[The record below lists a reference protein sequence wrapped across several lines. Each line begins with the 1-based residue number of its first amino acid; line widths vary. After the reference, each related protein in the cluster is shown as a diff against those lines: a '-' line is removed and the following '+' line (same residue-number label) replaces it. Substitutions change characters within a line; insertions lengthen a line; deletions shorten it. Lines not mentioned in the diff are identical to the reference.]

1 MRYTHDIFFISTNS
15 TGSGNIIFVLLVTCR
30 LSHVT
35 IPLNPIFMNQNIAIV
50 QWLIDPDKRQKLP
63 ADWEFLEKKLKE
75 YGLEEVLNKIELP
88 LVKILEEM
96 HEAGIKT
103 DRGLLEKL
111 SRKFNEEIGDLE
123 KEIYKQAG
131 ANFNLNSPKQ
141 LSGALFEK
149 LKIDTAGVFKTKKG
163 VYSTNVENLL
173 TIQNRHPIVAFVL
186 KYRELFKIKSTYIEP
201 LRELT
206 GEDGRVHTTFIQTGT
221 ATGRLSSQN
230 PNLQNIPASIRNVFI
245 ADEGYKLVSF
255 DYSQVELRVLA
266 SVTEDPKMLDAFR
279 KDTDI
284 HVLTASQVFNVDIQK
299 VTKEQRKLAKT
310 LNFGVIY
317 GMGANAFARNT
328 GLSRKEAEKFINE
341 YFDDFAEIKRWQEK
355 LLEKVRQVG
364 YVENLNG
371 RKRWLYGIN
380 DQNPRIASAYARAA
394 INMPIQGLA
403 ADIIKL
409 AMIKI
414 HDLLLAKKWRDSNP
428 RNSKVRM
435 LLSIHD
441 ELLFE
446 IKDDLIDEAI
456 PLIKS
461 AMESAYQLKVALKVE
476 AALGNNWGKLSSK
489 L

>member
-1 MRYTHDIFFISTNS
+1 MEQ
-15 TGSGNIIFVLLVTCR
+15 NIIT
-30 LSHVT
+30 
-35 IPLNPIFMNQNIAIV
+35 IV
-50 QWLIDPDKRQKLP
+50 QWLLDPDKRQKFP
-63 ADWEFLEKKLKE
+63 ADWGFLEKKLKE
-75 YGLEEVLNKIELP
+75 NNLEGIFNKIELP

-96 HEAGIKT
+96 SEVGVKT
-103 DRGLLEKL
+103 DSGILEKL
-111 SRKFNEEIGDLE
+111 SQKLNQEIGVLE
-123 KEIYKQAG
+123 KEIHKQTAID
-131 ANFNLNSPKQ
+131 FNLNSPKQ
-141 LSGALFEK
+141 LSEMLFEK
-149 LKIDTAGVFKTKKG
+149 LKIDAAGVSKTKSG
-163 VYSTNVENLL
+163 IYSTDAEGLSA
-173 TIQNRHPIVAFVL
+173 IQDRHPIIALIL
-186 KYRELFKIKSTYIEP
+186 KYRELFKLKSTYIEP
-201 LRELT
+201 LKELT
-206 GEDGRVHTTFIQTGT
+206 GEDGRVHTTFVQTGT

-230 PNLQNIPASIRNVFI
+230 PNLQNIPASIRNVFV
-245 ADEGYKLVSF
+245 ADKGYKLVSF

-266 SVTEDPKMLDAFR
+266 SVTEDPKMLEAFK
-279 KDTDI
+279 KDMDI
-284 HVLTASQVFNVDIQK
+284 HILTASQVFNVDIQK
-299 VTKEQRKLAKT
+299 VTKEQRQLAKT

-328 GLSRKEAEKFINE
+328 GLTKKEAVKFINE
-341 YFDDFAEIKRWQEK
+341 YFSDFAEIKRWQEK
-355 LLEKVRQVG
+355 LLEKARQVG

-380 DQNPRIASAYARAA
+380 DPNPRVASAYERAA

-428 RNSKVRM
+428 RDSKVRM

-446 IKDDLIDEAI
+446 IKEDLLDEAI

-461 AMESAYQLKVALKVE
+461 AMESAYQLKIPLKVE
-476 AALGNNWGKLSSK
+476 AAFGENWGKLEIYSNTLKYNGNK